1 MEKLKRIL
9 RKLVIFTDRL
19 VNLYLYYIVGACILA
34 LVPNI
39 NPNYPLFHYIFKFA
53 GFYLIP
59 PVFGFSFSPMALMI
73 VLVLVSLGLRKLY
86 HHFFYME
93 PQVYVMSAEE
103 FFDKVNK
110 QDKEFFDNLGK
121 EPEENDENSNKE
133 NNQ

>member
-1 MEKLKRIL
+1 MENLKKII
-9 RKLVIFTDRL
+9 RKIVIFMSRL
-19 VNLYLYYIVGACILA
+19 VNLYLYFIVGTCILS

-59 PVFGFSFSPMALMI
+59 PVFGFSFSPMVLMI
-73 VLVLVSLGLRKLY
+73 ALVLISMGLQKLY
-86 HHFFYME
+86 HKYFYVE
-93 PQVYVMSAEE
+93 PQVFVMSAEE

-121 EPEENDENSNKE
+121 NSDKNNDNSDKE
-133 NNQ
+133 NN